1 MVLPRPVVLAMAL
14 VGATSSPSLHAQ
26 TRATSADLAGVVRDS
41 TDAVLP
47 GATVTAT
54 NTAINQ
60 TRFAT
65 TDGEGRFLIPALP
78 PGTYDVAATLSG
90 FAGELRPG
98 VTLALG
104 SRVDLSFVLNVSGT
118 AETITVSA
126 PGPLLDAQRTVVAS
140 VVSRQQIESL
150 PIDGRNF
157 LSFAVI
163 TPGVNTDR
171 TPQQGASATSGLTFA
186 GQRARSN
193 NITVDGLNNNDMTLG
208 SVRTTFSQEAVQEF
222 QVITNSYG
230 PEFGKATGGVL
241 NIVTKSG
248 TNRLSG
254 NAFFFLRDQ
263 ALNARGHF
271 EQVDPFGVPIDVDKA
286 PFSQEQFGGTVG
298 GPLRRDRTFYFL
310 SFERFDMAAS
320 NAVTIDDRT
329 VIAHPFFGTPL
340 GTAAGILRAAGFPVE
355 TGNVPFDVRTAQWLA
370 KVDHQVRPGHDLV
383 IRVNTGDTLNENTEP
398 FGGITAKSR
407 AAALDARDY
416 IAAGSFTSVFRS
428 RWVNEFRT
436 QYAYR
441 DQVVRSLDPLCGGP
455 CLASDQGGP
464 TLEVAGV
471 ASVGRQRFTPSNRT
485 NALVQVLDT
494 VSLSH
499 GAHLFKAG
507 VDLDVSIDHTDGP
520 VLPLHFG
527 GRYIF
532 QSLPAVPGVL
542 PAPVSAIQAVALGLP
557 AAYVQGYGVDT
568 ERYRARALSLFVQ
581 DDWRLTSGLTLKYG
595 VRYQTQFWSDL
606 TYAAPGYPGTFG
618 FPSDRNN
625 LAPRVAASWDP
636 TGHGRT
642 AVHAAY
648 GLFFDNHITGLQGI
662 TNLLDGSDHV
672 RTLVRT
678 FPATLPAWNAP
689 GRQLPEPAAGSFP
702 TLQFLIDPG
711 LETPYAHHTSVGLDQ
726 QLGDSITLSAN
737 YVSVRGFKQIGT
749 VDYNPVVPAMGP
761 GRRPEDTGG
770 VAGTS
775 ASILQYTQFGETWY
789 DGLTVSLARR
799 GGQRHQWLV
808 SYTLSKAED
817 NATDYQSAFIPQ
829 QNGRGRD
836 PGNVNG
842 LPVGF
847 DPDSERGPST
857 QDQRHRF
864 VASGGYLAPGEVQ
877 VSGIVTLGSGRPF
890 TVLAGADLN
899 GDGNGGA
906 FPPDR
911 GRRDPASEASSLG
924 RNSETMPSHAVVDVR
939 VSRRFGLGGRVQAEP
954 IVEVFNL
961 FNRTNYIE
969 TNNVSSAFI
978 WGTGAYPSSPLPSYG
993 RFTQAGPPRQV
1004 QLAVKVTF

>member
-1 MVLPRPVVLAMAL
+1 
-14 VGATSSPSLHAQ
+14 
-26 TRATSADLAGVVRDS
+26 
-41 TDAVLP
+41 
-47 GATVTAT
+47 
-54 NTAINQ
+54 
-60 TRFAT
+60 
-65 TDGEGRFLIPALP
+65 
-78 PGTYDVAATLSG
+78 
-90 FAGELRPG
+90 
-98 VTLALG
+98 
-104 SRVDLSFVLNVSGT
+104 
-118 AETITVSA
+118 
-126 PGPLLDAQRTVVAS
+126 
-140 VVSRQQIESL
+140 
-150 PIDGRNF
+150 
-157 LSFAVI
+157 
-163 TPGVNTDR
+163 
-171 TPQQGASATSGLTFA
+171 
-186 GQRARSN
+186 
-193 NITVDGLNNNDMTLG
+193 MTLG

-248 TNRLSG
+248 TNRVSG

-340 GTAAGILRAAGFPVE
+340 GTAAGILRTAGFPVE

-416 IAAGSFTSVFRS
+416 IAAGSFTSVFGS

-464 TLEVAGV
+464 TLEVTGV

-485 NALVQVLDT
+485 NSLVQVLDT

-532 QSLPAVPGVL
+532 QSLPAIPGVL

-581 DDWRLTSGLTLKYG
+581 DDWRVTSGLTLKYG

-618 FPSDRNN
+618 FPQRPEQPGATGRRVVGPHGARPHRGTRCVRAVLRQPHHGPAGHHQPARRVGTRAHAGAHVPGDAARLECARPTTPRDRGGH
-625 LAPRVAASWDP
+625 LPDAAVPDRPRPRDALRP
-636 TGHGRT
+636 P
-642 AVHAAY
+642 Y
-648 GLFFDNHITGLQGI
+648 
-662 TNLLDGSDHV
+662 V
-672 RTLVRT
+672 RGPR
-678 FPATLPAWNAP
+678 PAT
-689 GRQLPEPAAGSFP
+689 G
-702 TLQFLIDPG
+702 
-711 LETPYAHHTSVGLDQ
+711 
-726 QLGDSITLSAN
+726 
-737 YVSVRGFKQIGT
+737 
-749 VDYNPVVPAMGP
+749 
-761 GRRPEDTGG
+761 
-770 VAGTS
+770 
-775 ASILQYTQFGETWY
+775 
-789 DGLTVSLARR
+789 
-799 GGQRHQWLV
+799 
-808 SYTLSKAED
+808 
-817 NATDYQSAFIPQ
+817 
-829 QNGRGRD
+829 
-836 PGNVNG
+836 
-842 LPVGF
+842 
-847 DPDSERGPST
+847 
-857 QDQRHRF
+857 
-864 VASGGYLAPGEVQ
+864 
-877 VSGIVTLGSGRPF
+877 
-890 TVLAGADLN
+890 
-899 GDGNGGA
+899 
-906 FPPDR
+906 
-911 GRRDPASEASSLG
+911 
-924 RNSETMPSHAVVDVR
+924 
-939 VSRRFGLGGRVQAEP
+939 
-954 IVEVFNL
+954 
-961 FNRTNYIE
+961 
-969 TNNVSSAFI
+969 
-978 WGTGAYPSSPLPSYG
+978 
-993 RFTQAGPPRQV
+993 
-1004 QLAVKVTF
+1004 